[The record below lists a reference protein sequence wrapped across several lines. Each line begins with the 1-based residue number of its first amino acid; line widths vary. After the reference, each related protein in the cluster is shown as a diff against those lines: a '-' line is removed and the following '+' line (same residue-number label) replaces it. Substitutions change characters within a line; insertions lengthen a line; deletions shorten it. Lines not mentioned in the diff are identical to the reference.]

1 MKRYP
6 IAALALSLTIGLP
19 VLGLPAFAQE
29 ADQPIRVITSFRI
42 DSMDPEAKGFW
53 FQEFGVGELLMEF
66 QPDGTIAPWLA
77 KSLTQVDELTWVI
90 ELNEGVTFH
99 NGRVMDAEAVKEL
112 MDFRLAT
119 KSSLQGILPPETTF
133 AVTGPLEIT
142 VSTPAPVPELP
153 NVLAHESYFLIY
165 DRQAVE
171 AVDGDWEALEGAGI
185 YTGPFAVEDLTDT
198 ALTATRYENYW
209 RGQPAMPGATV
220 SFVTDLN
227 ARVLAIQNG
236 EGDIALYPQVSA
248 KPVYDATPNVNL
260 ALGPISTGG
269 YGAYMNIN
277 DGPFED
283 VAVRK
288 AVMKSIDYAE
298 MAMTVFRG
306 ATAEAEGLY
315 NMAFPWAVA
324 NYEYDP
330 AEAGEL
336 LDAAGWV
343 LEGDTRMKDGE
354 ALNLDIIIYPQQP
367 DLAPMSNALQSY
379 LRALGIGSEITSVD
393 SVSEAITS
401 GSVDWD
407 VALLGNGSATVGA
420 VQGFLS
426 RYLVTGADRNYAG
439 YSNPEMDE
447 LIATLST
454 EADSEARTEILQ
466 EIQRILVDEDPYI
479 FNVTMLRERALVS
492 DAWLSYVPG
501 VAWRH
506 IGWQTAP
513 DAMK

>member
-19 VLGLPAFAQE
+19 ALGLPVFAQE

-42 DSMDPEAKGFW
+42 DSMDPEAKGYW

-66 QPDGTIAPWLA
+66 KPDGTVAPWLA
-77 KSLTQVDELTWVI
+77 KSLTQVDDLTWVI
-90 ELNEGVTFH
+90 ALNEGVTFQ
-99 NGRVMDAEAVKEL
+99 NGRAMDAEAVKEV

-119 KSSLQGILPPETTF
+119 KPALQGLLPSGTRF
-133 AVTGPLEIT
+133 DVTGPLEIT
-142 VSTPAPVPELP
+142 VSTSAPVPELP
-153 NVLAHESYFLIY
+153 NILAHESYFLIY

-171 AVDGDWEALEGAGI
+171 AVGEDWEALEHAGI
-185 YTGPFAVEDLTDT
+185 YTGPFEVEDLTDT
-198 ALTATRYENYW
+198 ALIATRNENYW
-209 RGQPAMPGATV
+209 RGQPAMPGVTV
-220 SFVTDLN
+220 SFVSDLN
-227 ARVLAIQNG
+227 ARVLAVQNG
-236 EGDIALYPQVSA
+236 ESDIALYPQVSA

-269 YGAYMNIN
+269 YSAYMNVS

-283 VAVRK
+283 VAIRK
-288 AVMKSIDYAE
+288 AFMKSIDYAE
-298 MAMTVFRG
+298 MAKTVFRG
-306 ATAEAEGLY
+306 ATAEAQGLY
-315 NMAFPWAVA
+315 NMSFPWAVA

-330 AEAGEL
+330 DEAAEL

-343 LEGDTRMKDGE
+343 LEGDIRMKDGK
-354 ALNLDIIIYPQQP
+354 ALSLDIVIYPQQP

-379 LRALGIGSEITSVD
+379 LRAIGVGSDIISVD

-407 VALLGNGSATVGA
+407 VALLGNGTATVGA

-454 EADSEARTEILQ
+454 AADSEVRTGILQ
-466 EIQRILVDEDPYI
+466 KIQRILVEEDPYI

-513 DAMK
+513 DALK